1 MKKYVEKLTAGISS
15 LAIIASISAYS
26 IPVSANEFQSAQ
38 EQAFIESFES
48 EDCQELAAYLVESEA
63 VSLTEAASILELY
76 EETLTV
82 DENEDSSGETT
93 YINVDSDF
101 YSQTDLAPTD
111 HYIGVVN
118 SNMNRNVRGC
128 LDFLFQESYSYYDNF
143 CYTYHE
149 NVVTKLLPS
158 YENGDLA
165 LTYKVVPDGTVTGTQ
180 TMCFLKIGAGTN
192 ALCESDVNSSISMVD
207 TSHVGG
213 FKMYTFAAGDI
224 DHNGIIDVNDLQY
237 LSDFLLARDQVI
249 SYEGEYEDVVRF
261 AVGAAMDVNMD
272 GKVNVFDLIMLKR
285 ICIGE

>member
-26 IPVSANEFQSAQ
+26 IPVSANEFQNAQ

-82 DENEDSSGETT
+82 DENDDSSGETT

-149 NVVTKLLPS
+149 NIVTKLLPS

-165 LTYKVVPDGTVTGTQ
+165 LTYKVVPDGIVIGTR

-192 ALCESDVNSSISMVD
+192 ALCESDINSSISMVD
-207 TSHVGG
+207 TSHIGG
-213 FKMYTFAAGDI
+213 FKKFTYAAGDI

-249 SYEGEYEDVVRF
+249 SYEGEYEDIVRF

>member
-1 MKKYVEKLTAGISS
+1 MKNQVKKITVAIS
-15 LAIIASISAYS
+15 AIVVMTSITAYS
-26 IPVSANEFQSAQ
+26 IPVSAMECQSTQ
-38 EQAFIESFES
+38 EQAFIESFDS
-48 EDCQELAAYLVESEA
+48 EDCQELVAYLLDSEA
-63 VSLTEAASILELY
+63 VSLADAAEILELY

-82 DENEDSSGETT
+82 DENDDSSGETT

-101 YSQTDLAPTD
+101 YSRTDLAPTD

-149 NVVTKLLPS
+149 NIVTKLLPS
-158 YENGDLA
+158 YEKGDLA
-165 LTYKVVPDGTVTGTQ
+165 LTYKVVPDGTVTGTR
-180 TMCFLKIGAGTN
+180 TMCFLKIGTGINTFS
-192 ALCESDVNSSISMVD
+192 ESDVNSSISMVD

-224 DHNGIIDVNDLQY
+224 DHNGIIDANDLQY
-237 LSDFLLARDQVI
+237 LSNFLLARDQVI

-272 GKVNVFDLIMLKR
+272 GKVDVFDLVMLRR
-285 ICIGE
+285 IYIGE